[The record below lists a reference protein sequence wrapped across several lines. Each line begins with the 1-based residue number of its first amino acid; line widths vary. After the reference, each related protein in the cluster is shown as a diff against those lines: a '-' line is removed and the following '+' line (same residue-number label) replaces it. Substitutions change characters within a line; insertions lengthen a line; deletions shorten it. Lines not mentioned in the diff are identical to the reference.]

1 MFGVTCL
8 AVWLVDVVAAL
19 NLLDYWSH
27 SEESSTTT
35 ISMNNTKELLTF
47 ILKFFYLGREF
58 FSMIITQVRLPSV
71 ITLYA
76 LCFWFFLLHL
86 FNQP

>member
-27 SEESSTTT
+27 SEESSTTA
-35 ISMNNTKELLTF
+35 ISMNNTKEPLTF
-47 ILKFFYLGREF
+47 ILK
-58 FSMIITQVRLPSV
+58 I
-71 ITLYA
+71 
-76 LCFWFFLLHL
+76 FLLGT
-86 FNQP
+86 

>member
-8 AVWLVDVVAAL
+8 AVWLVDVVATL

-47 ILKFFYLGREF
+47 ILK
-58 FSMIITQVRLPSV
+58 I
-71 ITLYA
+71 
-76 LCFWFFLLHL
+76 FL
-86 FNQP
+86 FGT